1 MATLQTNRDL
11 YLAIGQLRSEHK
23 DNSRSLEEYLRTL
36 LGLSEAYARAE
47 TLSVDALWSMLKGAL
62 TAEVAPFDQAW
73 RDQYDMR
80 GEEGDDYRGWRA
92 ALIRQIVDLHEM
104 AEEGMLTNEDRY
116 FGMSAPRGAH
126 WFNFDIFSY
135 LECAMAGSFGG
146 WQQDDDT
153 GRILVTGSVAVMDE
167 SGDIKSV
174 DPQEIEQPIFALSAV
189 SWEDFEDF
197 LVCGQIYE

>member
-11 YLAIGQLRSEHK
+11 YLAIGQLRSAYK
-23 DNSRSLEEYLRTL
+23 GSSRSLEEYLRAL
-36 LGLSEAYARAE
+36 LGLSETYAQAE
-47 TLSVDALWSMLKGAL
+47 TLSLDALWSMLQEAM
-62 TAEVAPFDQAW
+62 TAEPLPFDPTW
-73 RDQYDMR
+73 LELYDLR

-92 ALIRQIVDLHEM
+92 GLIRQIVDLHEM
-104 AEEGMLTNEDRY
+104 AEAGMLTNEDRY

-146 WQQDDDT
+146 WQQGDDT
-153 GRILVTGSVAVMDE
+153 GRIPVTGPVAVMDE
-167 SGDIKSV
+167 SGEIKSV
-174 DPQEIEQPIFALSAV
+174 DPQEIEQPICSISSV